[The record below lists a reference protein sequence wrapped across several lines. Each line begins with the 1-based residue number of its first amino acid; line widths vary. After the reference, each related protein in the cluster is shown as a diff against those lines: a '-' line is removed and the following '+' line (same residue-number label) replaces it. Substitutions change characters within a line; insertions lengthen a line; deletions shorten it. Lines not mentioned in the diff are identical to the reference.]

1 MAVIEAPLCF
11 FEVEQKGVFGDAPEL
26 GDPDLGEAPE
36 SFDAV
41 DVRRA
46 SGELVFGVV
55 NAEVTIA
62 DVNGAVIALPAIGVD
77 DCLHGDLSPG

>member
-1 MAVIEAPLCF
+1 
-11 FEVEQKGVFGDAPEL
+11 
-26 GDPDLGEAPE
+26 
-36 SFDAV
+36 
-41 DVRRA
+41 
-46 SGELVFGVV
+46 VV